1 MSRILRRRPSPA
13 MVVAFVA
20 LCVALAGTA
29 TALPGRAR
37 VKKDDIARAAVRAQH
52 IYQNAVRTKHIKARN
67 VTRSKIAK
75 RSINSELVGK
85 DAITGE
91 NIVESSLTTV
101 PAASNSA
108 KVNNRSVEKLAF
120 VAPAGTAGTTVLNLN
135 GLVITAACNAGPA
148 LSVIAVTTVS
158 GALIHT
164 GGTHTGGGTY
174 YNEDDAFNAG
184 DPAVNLI
191 DNAAGSVTGSS
202 NVNGTFTYVRQD
214 GELVTGNFLAEEDTT
229 AGRCVFAGSAIG

>member
-52 IYQNAVRTKHIKARN
+52 IYQNAVRSKHIKARN

-120 VAPAGTAGTTVLNLN
+120 VAPAGTPGTTVLNLN

-158 GALIHT
+158 GANIHS
-164 GGTHTGGGTY
+164 GGTWSAGGADQPYYIENDTFDVGNSFDPLDTGLTS
-174 YNEDDAFNAG
+174 AT
-184 DPAVNLI
+184 NLR
-191 DNAAGSVTGSS
+191 GSL
-202 NVNGTFTYVRQD
+202 TYVRQD
-214 GELVTGNFLAEEDTT
+214 GEVVTADFLAERDP
-229 AGRCVFAGSAIG
+229 GGNRCVFAGSAIG